1 MKIINCNTFNN
12 VLVQV
17 HKGDTIEG
25 IAQTYNTNT
34 HNILRNNPSID
45 LYEGEVVKIVRN
57 TKNMHV
63 VKPMESLNSIAVKY
77 NTTTDKLI
85 KINNLKSTRLFVGQM
100 IEVD

>member
-1 MKIINCNTFNN
+1 MEIINCNTFNN

-17 HKGDTIEG
+17 QKGDTIQS
-25 IAQTYNTNT
+25 IAQNYNTDINS
-34 HNILRNNPSID
+34 ILRNNPSID

-57 TKNMHV
+57 TKKIHV
-63 VKPMESLNSIAVKY
+63 VKPIETLNSIAMKY

-100 IEVD
+100 IELG

>member
-17 HKGDTIEG
+17 QKGDTIQG

-63 VKPMESLNSIAVKY
+63 VKPMETLNLIANRY
-77 NTTTDKLI
+77 NTTSDKLV
-85 KINNLKSTRLFVGQM
+85 KINNLQSTRLFIGQM
-100 IEVD
+100 LQIE